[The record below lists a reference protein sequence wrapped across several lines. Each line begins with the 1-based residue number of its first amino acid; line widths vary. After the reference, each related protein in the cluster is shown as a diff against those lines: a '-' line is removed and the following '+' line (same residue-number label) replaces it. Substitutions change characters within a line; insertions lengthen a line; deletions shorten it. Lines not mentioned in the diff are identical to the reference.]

1 MRIFSCRW
9 LVITLVV
16 LGTAIVHSEEIVANL
31 DEKAPTEGV
40 LLSFENGQEAA
51 SWGWYRNV
59 SGLREIG
66 QSFTASADGKLK
78 ALTLKVHNVRSDF
91 ATDLEFTVRM
101 YETQNISQNPGTG
114 RLISTQKG
122 TLRLSKGQE
131 GWYLTF
137 NLAEPVSLQAG
148 GVYTFVLAWDTEAAF
163 NTVSFVTNTGY
174 PEGKRWFSE
183 ESGSGSLQAVGR
195 QSLVFYIQ

>member
-9 LVITLVV
+9 IVMVLAV
-16 LGTAIVHSEEIVANL
+16 LGTALVHSEEIVANL
-31 DEKAPTEGV
+31 DEKAPAEGV
-40 LLSFENGQEAA
+40 LLSFENGQDAA
-51 SWGWYRNV
+51 SWGWYRNT

-66 QSFTASADGKLK
+66 QSFTASSDGKLK
-78 ALTLKVHNVRSDF
+78 SLTLKVHNVRSDF
-91 ATDLEFTVRM
+91 TTDLEFTVRL
-101 YETQNISQNPGTG
+101 YETQNISQNPDTG
-114 RLISTQKG
+114 RLMSTQKG
-122 TLRLSKGQE
+122 TLRLSKGHE

-137 NLAEPVSLQAG
+137 ELADPAPLREG
-148 GVYTFVLAWDTEAAF
+148 GVYTFMLAWDTEAAF

-183 ESGSGSLQAVGR
+183 EAGSSNLQAVGR